1 MNFEE
6 HAAKSLVL
14 APAGIP
20 IPRGQICRTAKE
32 AAEAVRA
39 IGPAVIKAQVAAG
52 KRGKAGGIKPA
63 NTPEE
68 AERVAAAILGMSIGE
83 YKVERL
89 LVEEQAK
96 IALELYAAVLNDT
109 EARKPLVLFSTQGG
123 IDIEEAAAAR
133 PDAIR
138 RQYVDLDDTPT
149 AADFAPMLAGLEFGD
164 AQATLANILSRL
176 YAAYRRRDAELLE
189 INPLAKLADG
199 RVVAL
204 DCKFVLDEAAA
215 YRQEDIVKFAV
226 PAPMT
231 ALERRAAENGLK
243 FIQLDGN
250 VGVLAN
256 GAGLTMTTMDGIR
269 HFGGRPANFL
279 EIGGEAY
286 TKSAVALDLVL
297 SNPGVKSLII
307 NFCGAFARTDVMADG
322 VVKAW
327 QQLKPTVPVFFS
339 IHGTGEDEAIAL
351 VRARLGIEPYD
362 FMEDAIQAAVQA
374 AQ

>member
-1 MNFEE
+1 MNFDE

-14 APAGIP
+14 APAGIAV
-20 IPRGQICRTAKE
+20 PRGQICRTAKE
-32 AAEAVRA
+32 AAQAVRA

-52 KRGKAGGIKPA
+52 KRGKADGIKPA
-63 NTPEE
+63 DTPEE
-68 AERVAAAILGMSIGE
+68 AERVAAAILSMSIGE
-83 YKVERL
+83 YKVERV
-89 LVEEQAK
+89 LVEEQAN
-96 IALELYAAVLNDT
+96 IAHEFYAAVLTDT
-109 EARKPLVLFSTQGG
+109 DARKPLVLFSTQGG
-123 IDIEEAAAAR
+123 MDIEEVAAAT

-138 RQYVDLDDTPT
+138 RQHVDLDVEPG
-149 AADFAPMLAGLEFGD
+149 AVDFVSMLAGLQLGD
-164 AQATLANILSRL
+164 AQASVADILSRL

-189 INPLAKLADG
+189 INPLAQLADR

-204 DCKFVLDEAAA
+204 DCKFVLDDAAA
-215 YRQEDIVKFAV
+215 YRQEDIVGVAA

-231 ALERRAAENGLK
+231 ALEQRGAQNGLK

-256 GAGLTMTTMDGIR
+256 GAGLTMTTMDVIR

-286 TKSAVALDLVL
+286 TKSAAALELVL

-307 NFCGAFARTDVMADG
+307 NFCGAFARTDVMAEG

-327 QQLKPTVPVFFS
+327 QELKPAIPVFFS

-362 FMEDAIQAAVQA
+362 LMEDAIQAAVRA

>member
-1 MNFEE
+1 MNFDE

-20 IPRGQICRTAKE
+20 VPRGQICRTAKE
-32 AAEAVRA
+32 AAQAVGA
-39 IGPAVIKAQVAAG
+39 IGTAVIKAQVAAG
-52 KRGKAGGIKPA
+52 KRGNAGGIKPA
-63 NTPEE
+63 DTPEE

-83 YKVERL
+83 YKVERV
-89 LVEEQAK
+89 LVEEQAN
-96 IALELYAAVLNDT
+96 IAHEFYAAVLTDT
-109 EARKPLVLFSTQGG
+109 DARKPLVLFSTQGG
-123 IDIEEAAAAR
+123 MDIEEVAAAK

-138 RQYVDLDDTPT
+138 RKHVDLDLEPG
-149 AADFAPMLAGLEFGD
+149 AVDFVSMLAGLQLGD
-164 AQATLANILSRL
+164 AQASVADILSRL

-189 INPLAKLADG
+189 INPLAQLADR

-204 DCKFVLDEAAA
+204 DCKFVLDDAAA
-215 YRQEDIVKFAV
+215 YRQEDIVRFRA

-231 ALERRAAENGLK
+231 ALEQRGAENGLK

-256 GAGLTMTTMDGIR
+256 GAGLTMTTMDVIR

-286 TKSAVALDLVL
+286 TKSAAALDLVL
-297 SNPGVKSLII
+297 SNPGVRSLII
-307 NFCGAFARTDVMADG
+307 NFCGAFARTDVMAEG

-327 QQLKPTVPVFFS
+327 QELKPAIPVFFS
-339 IHGTGEDEAIAL
+339 IHGTGEDEATAL

-362 FMEDAIQAAVQA
+362 LMEDAIQAAVRA

>member
-1 MNFEE
+1 MDIE
-6 HAAKSLVL
+6 V
-14 APAGIP
+14 
-20 IPRGQICRTAKE
+20 
-32 AAEAVRA
+32 
-39 IGPAVIKAQVAAG
+39 
-52 KRGKAGGIKPA
+52 
-63 NTPEE
+63 
-68 AERVAAAILGMSIGE
+68 VAAA
-83 YKVERL
+83 
-89 LVEEQAK
+89 
-96 IALELYAAVLNDT
+96 N
-109 EARKPLVLFSTQGG
+109 
-123 IDIEEAAAAR
+123 

-138 RQYVDLDDTPT
+138 RQHVDPDVEPG
-149 AADFAPMLAGLEFGD
+149 AVDFVSMLAGLQLGD
-164 AQATLANILSRL
+164 AQASVADILSRL

-189 INPLAKLADG
+189 INPLAQLRDR

-204 DCKFVLDEAAA
+204 DCKFVLDDAAT
-215 YRQEDIVKFAV
+215 YRQEDIVRFAA

-231 ALERRAAENGLK
+231 ALEQRGAENGLK

-256 GAGLTMTTMDGIR
+256 GAGLTMTTMDVIR

-286 TKSAVALDLVL
+286 TKSAAALDLVL
-297 SNPGVKSLII
+297 SNPGVRSLII
-307 NFCGAFARTDVMADG
+307 NFCGAFARTDVMAEG

-327 QQLKPTVPVFFS
+327 QELKPDIPVFFS

-362 FMEDAIQAAVQA
+362 LMEDAIQAAVQA

>member
-1 MNFEE
+1 MNFDE

-20 IPRGQICRTAKE
+20 VPRGQICRTAKE
-32 AAEAVRA
+32 AAQAVCA

-63 NTPEE
+63 DTPEE

-83 YKVERL
+83 YKVERV
-89 LVEEQAK
+89 LVEEQAN
-96 IALELYAAVLNDT
+96 IAHEFYAAVLTDT

-123 IDIEEAAAAR
+123 MDIEEVAAAN

-138 RQYVDLDDTPT
+138 RQHVDLDVEPG
-149 AADFAPMLAGLEFGD
+149 AVDFVSMLAGLQLGD
-164 AQATLANILSRL
+164 AQASVADILSRL

-189 INPLAKLADG
+189 INPLAQLADR

-204 DCKFVLDEAAA
+204 DCKFVLDDAAA
-215 YRQEDIVKFAV
+215 YRQDIVRFGA

-231 ALERRAAENGLK
+231 ALEQRGAENGLK

-256 GAGLTMTTMDGIR
+256 GAGLTMTTMDVIR

-286 TKSAVALDLVL
+286 TKSAAALELVL
-297 SNPGVKSLII
+297 SNPGVRSLII
-307 NFCGAFARTDVMADG
+307 NFCGAFARTDVMAEG

-327 QQLKPTVPVFFS
+327 QELKPAIPVFFS

-362 FMEDAIQAAVQA
+362 LMEDAIQAAVWA

>member
-1 MNFEE
+1 MNFDE

-14 APAGIP
+14 APAGIAV
-20 IPRGQICRTAKE
+20 PRGQICRTAKE
-32 AAEAVRA
+32 AAQAVRA

-63 NTPEE
+63 DTPEE

-83 YKVERL
+83 YKVERV
-89 LVEEQAK
+89 LVEEQAN
-96 IALELYAAVLNDT
+96 IAHEFYAAVLTDT
-109 EARKPLVLFSTQGG
+109 DARKPLVLFSTQGG
-123 IDIEEAAAAR
+123 MDIEEVAAAT

-138 RQYVDLDDTPT
+138 RQHVDLDVEPG
-149 AADFAPMLAGLEFGD
+149 AVDFVSMLVGLQLGD
-164 AQATLANILSRL
+164 AQASVADILSRL

-189 INPLAKLADG
+189 INPLAQLADR

-204 DCKFVLDEAAA
+204 DCKFVLDDAAA
-215 YRQEDIVKFAV
+215 YRQEDIVGVAA

-231 ALERRAAENGLK
+231 ALEQRGAQNGLK

-256 GAGLTMTTMDGIR
+256 GAGLTMTTMDVIR

-286 TKSAVALDLVL
+286 TKSAAALELVL
-297 SNPGVKSLII
+297 SNPGVRSLII
-307 NFCGAFARTDVMADG
+307 NFCGAFARTDVMAEG

-327 QQLKPTVPVFFS
+327 QELKPAIPVFFS

-362 FMEDAIQAAVQA
+362 LMEDAIQAAVRA

>member
-1 MNFEE
+1 MNFDE

-20 IPRGQICRTAKE
+20 VPRGQICRTAKE

-52 KRGKAGGIKPA
+52 KRGKAGGIKPV

-83 YKVERL
+83 YKVEHV

-96 IALELYAAVLNDT
+96 IAREFYAAVLNDT
-109 EARKPLVLFSTQGG
+109 EARKPLVLFSMQGG
-123 IDIEEAAAAR
+123 MDIEEVAAAT

-138 RQYVDLDDTPT
+138 REHVNLDARPG
-149 AADFAPMLAGLEFGD
+149 AADFASMLAGLALGA
-164 AQATLANILSRL
+164 AQASVADILSRL

-189 INPLAKLADG
+189 INPLAELADG
-199 RVVAL
+199 RVIAL
-204 DCKFVLDEAAA
+204 DCKFMLDDAAA
-215 YRQEDIVKFAV
+215 YRQEDIGKFAA

-231 ALERRAAENGLK
+231 ALERRAAESGLK
-243 FIQLDGN
+243 FIQLEGN

-256 GAGLTMTTMDGIR
+256 GAGLTMTSMDIIR

-279 EIGGEAY
+279 EIGGDAY

-322 VVKAW
+322 IVKAW
-327 QQLKPTVPVFFS
+327 QELKPTVPVFFS

-362 FMEDAIQAAVQA
+362 IMEDAIQAAVQA

>member
-20 IPRGQICRTAKE
+20 VPRGQVCRTAKE
-32 AAEAVRA
+32 AAQAVCA

-63 NTPEE
+63 DTPEE

-89 LVEEQAK
+89 LVEEQAD
-96 IALELYAAVLNDT
+96 IAHEFYAAVLTDT
-109 EARKPLVLFSTQGG
+109 DARKPLVLFSTQGG
-123 IDIEEAAAAR
+123 MDIEEVAAAK

-138 RQYVDLDDTPT
+138 RQHVDLDASPG
-149 AADFAPMLAGLEFGD
+149 AADFDSMLAGLQLGD
-164 AQATLANILSRL
+164 AQASIADILSRL

-189 INPLAKLADG
+189 INPLAQLRDR

-204 DCKFVLDEAAA
+204 DCKFVLDDAAA
-215 YRQEDIVKFAV
+215 YRQEDIVRFAA

-231 ALERRAAENGLK
+231 ALEQRGAENGLK

-256 GAGLTMTTMDGIR
+256 GAGLTMTTMDVIR

-279 EIGGEAY
+279 EIGGDAY
-286 TKSAVALDLVL
+286 TKSAAALDLVL

-307 NFCGAFARTDVMADG
+307 NFCGAFARTDVMAEG

-327 QQLKPTVPVFFS
+327 QELKPAIPVFFS

-362 FMEDAIQAAVQA
+362 LMEDAIQAAVRA

>member
-1 MNFEE
+1 M
-6 HAAKSLVL
+6 
-14 APAGIP
+14 
-20 IPRGQICRTAKE
+20 
-32 AAEAVRA
+32 
-39 IGPAVIKAQVAAG
+39 IKAQVAAG

-63 NTPEE
+63 DTPEE

-83 YKVERL
+83 YQVERL
-89 LVEEQAK
+89 LVEEQAN
-96 IALELYAAVLNDT
+96 IAHEFYAAVLTDT
-109 EARKPLVLFSTQGG
+109 DARKPLVLFSTQGG
-123 IDIEEAAAAR
+123 MDIEEVAAAK

-138 RQYVDLDDTPT
+138 RQHVDPDVEPG
-149 AADFAPMLAGLEFGD
+149 AVDFVSMLAGLQLGD
-164 AQATLANILSRL
+164 AQASVADILSRL

-189 INPLAKLADG
+189 INPLAQLGDR

-204 DCKFVLDEAAA
+204 DCKFVLDDAAA
-215 YRQEDIVKFAV
+215 YRQEDIVSAAA
-226 PAPMT
+226 PAAMT
-231 ALERRAAENGLK
+231 ALERRGAENGLK

-256 GAGLTMTTMDGIR
+256 GAGLTMTTMDVIR

-286 TKSAVALDLVL
+286 TKSAAALDLVL
-297 SNPGVKSLII
+297 SNPGVRSLLI
-307 NFCGAFARTDVMADG
+307 NFCGAFARTDVMAEG

-327 QQLKPTVPVFFS
+327 QQLKPAIPVFFS
-339 IHGTGEDEAIAL
+339 IHGTGEDEAVAL

-362 FMEDAIQAAVQA
+362 LMEDAIQAAVQA

>member
-1 MNFEE
+1 MNFDE

-20 IPRGQICRTAKE
+20 VPRGQICRTAKE
-32 AAEAVRA
+32 AAQAVCA

-63 NTPEE
+63 DTPEE

-83 YKVERL
+83 YKVERV
-89 LVEEQAK
+89 LVEEQAN
-96 IALELYAAVLNDT
+96 IAHEFYAAVLTDT
-109 EARKPLVLFSTQGG
+109 DARKPLVLFSTQGG
-123 IDIEEAAAAR
+123 MDIEEVAAAT

-138 RQYVDLDDTPT
+138 RQHVDLDVEPG
-149 AADFAPMLAGLEFGD
+149 AVDFVSMLAGLQLGD
-164 AQATLANILSRL
+164 AQASVADILSRL

-189 INPLAKLADG
+189 INPLAQLGDR

-204 DCKFVLDEAAA
+204 DCKFVLDDAAA
-215 YRQEDIVKFAV
+215 YRQEDIVSVAA

-231 ALERRAAENGLK
+231 ALEQRGAENGLK

-256 GAGLTMTTMDGIR
+256 GAGLTMTTMDVIR

-286 TKSAVALDLVL
+286 TKSAAALELVL
-297 SNPGVKSLII
+297 SNPGVRSLII
-307 NFCGAFARTDVMADG
+307 NFCGAFARTDVMAEG

-327 QQLKPTVPVFFS
+327 QELKPAIPVFFS

-362 FMEDAIQAAVQA
+362 LMEDAIQAAVRA

>member
-1 MNFEE
+1 MNFDE

-20 IPRGQICRTAKE
+20 VPRGQICRTAKE
-32 AAEAVRA
+32 AAQAVCA

-63 NTPEE
+63 DTPEE

-89 LVEEQAK
+89 LVEEQAN
-96 IALELYAAVLNDT
+96 IAHEFYAAVLTDT
-109 EARKPLVLFSTQGG
+109 DARKPLVLFSTQGG
-123 IDIEEAAAAR
+123 MDIEEVAAAK

-138 RQYVDLDDTPT
+138 RQHVDLDAEPG
-149 AADFAPMLAGLEFGD
+149 AVDFVSMLAGLQLGD
-164 AQATLANILSRL
+164 AQASVADILSRL

-189 INPLAKLADG
+189 INPLAQLGDR

-204 DCKFVLDEAAA
+204 DCKFVLDDAAA
-215 YRQEDIVKFAV
+215 YRQEDIVRFGA

-231 ALERRAAENGLK
+231 ALEQRGAENGLK

-256 GAGLTMTTMDGIR
+256 GAGLTMTTMDVIR

-286 TKSAVALDLVL
+286 TKSAAAIDLVL
-297 SNPGVKSLII
+297 SNPGVRSLII
-307 NFCGAFARTDVMADG
+307 NFCGAFARTDVMAEG

-327 QQLKPTVPVFFS
+327 QELKPAIPVFFS

-362 FMEDAIQAAVQA
+362 LMEDAIQAAVQA

>member
-1 MNFEE
+1 MNFDE

-20 IPRGQICRTAKE
+20 VPRGQICRTAKE
-32 AAEAVRA
+32 AAQAVCA
-39 IGPAVIKAQVAAG
+39 IGPAMIKAQVATG
-52 KRGKAGGIKPA
+52 KRGKAGGIKRA
-63 NTPEE
+63 DTPEE

-83 YKVERL
+83 YKIERL
-89 LVEEQAK
+89 LVEEQAN
-96 IALELYAAVLNDT
+96 IAHEFYAAVLTDT
-109 EARKPLVLFSTQGG
+109 DACKPLVLFSTQGG
-123 IDIEEAAAAR
+123 MDIEEVAAAK

-138 RQYVDLDDTPT
+138 RQHVDLDVEPG
-149 AADFAPMLAGLEFGD
+149 AVDFVSMLAGLQLGD
-164 AQATLANILSRL
+164 AQVSVADILSRL

-189 INPLAKLADG
+189 INPLAQLGDR

-204 DCKFVLDEAAA
+204 DCKFVLDDAAA
-215 YRQEDIVKFAV
+215 YRQGDIVRFGA

-231 ALERRAAENGLK
+231 ALEQRGAENGLK

-256 GAGLTMTTMDGIR
+256 GAGLTMTTMDVIR

-286 TKSAVALDLVL
+286 TKSAAALDLVL
-297 SNPGVKSLII
+297 SNPGVRSLII
-307 NFCGAFARTDVMADG
+307 NFCGAFARTDVMTEG

-327 QQLKPTVPVFFS
+327 QELKPTIPVFFS
-339 IHGTGEDEAIAL
+339 IHGTGEDEAMAL

-362 FMEDAIQAAVQA
+362 LMEDAIQAAVRA

>member
-1 MNFEE
+1 LSDHFY
-6 HAAKSLVL
+6 
-14 APAGIP
+14 PGP
-20 IPRGQICRTAKE
+20 GQI
-32 AAEAVRA
+32 
-39 IGPAVIKAQVAAG
+39 
-52 KRGKAGGIKPA
+52 
-63 NTPEE
+63 
-68 AERVAAAILGMSIGE
+68 AAAILGMSIGE

-89 LVEEQAK
+89 LVEEQANV
-96 IALELYAAVLNDT
+96 AHEFYAAVLTDT
-109 EARKPLVLFSTQGG
+109 DARKPLVLFSTQGG
-123 IDIEEAAAAR
+123 MDIEEVAAAK

-138 RQYVDLDDTPT
+138 RQHVDLDVEPGVV
-149 AADFAPMLAGLEFGD
+149 DFVSMLAGLELGD
-164 AQATLANILSRL
+164 AQASVADILSRL

-189 INPLAKLADG
+189 INPLAQLADR

-204 DCKFVLDEAAA
+204 DCKFVLDDAAA
-215 YRQEDIVKFAV
+215 YRQEDIVSVAA

-231 ALERRAAENGLK
+231 ALEQRGAENGLK

-256 GAGLTMTTMDGIR
+256 GAGLTMTTMDVIR

-286 TKSAVALDLVL
+286 TKSAAALDLVL
-297 SNPGVKSLII
+297 SNPGVRSLII
-307 NFCGAFARTDVMADG
+307 NFCGAFARTDVMAEG

-327 QQLKPTVPVFFS
+327 QELKPAIPVFFS

-362 FMEDAIQAAVQA
+362 LMEDAIQAAVRA

>member
-1 MNFEE
+1 MNFDE

-20 IPRGQICRTAKE
+20 VPRGQICRTPKE
-32 AAEAVRA
+32 AAQAVRA

-63 NTPEE
+63 DTPEE

-83 YKVERL
+83 YKVERV
-89 LVEEQAK
+89 LVEEQAN
-96 IALELYAAVLNDT
+96 IAHEFYAAVLTDT
-109 EARKPLVLFSTQGG
+109 DARKPLVLFSTQGG
-123 IDIEEAAAAR
+123 MDLEEVAAAT

-138 RQYVDLDDTPT
+138 RQHVDLDVEPG
-149 AADFAPMLAGLEFGD
+149 AVDFVSMLAGLQLGD
-164 AQATLANILSRL
+164 AQASVADILSRL

-189 INPLAKLADG
+189 INPLAQLGDR

-204 DCKFVLDEAAA
+204 DCKFVLDDAAA
-215 YRQEDIVKFAV
+215 YRQEDIVSVAA

-231 ALERRAAENGLK
+231 ALEQRGAENGLK

-256 GAGLTMTTMDGIR
+256 GAGLTMTTMDVIR

-286 TKSAVALDLVL
+286 TKSAAALELVL
-297 SNPGVKSLII
+297 SNPGVRSLII
-307 NFCGAFARTDVMADG
+307 NFCGAFARTDVMAEG

-327 QQLKPTVPVFFS
+327 QELKPAIPVFFS
-339 IHGTGEDEAIAL
+339 IHGTGEDEATAL

-362 FMEDAIQAAVQA
+362 LMEDAIQAAVRA

>member
-1 MNFEE
+1 MNFDE

-20 IPRGQICRTAKE
+20 VPRGQICRTAKE
-32 AAEAVRA
+32 AAQAVGA
-39 IGPAVIKAQVAAG
+39 IGPAAIKAQVAAG

-63 NTPEE
+63 DTPEE

-89 LVEEQAK
+89 LVEEQAN
-96 IALELYAAVLNDT
+96 IAHEFYAAVLTDT

-123 IDIEEAAAAR
+123 MDIEEVAAAN

-138 RQYVDLDDTPT
+138 RQHVDLDVEPG
-149 AADFAPMLAGLEFGD
+149 AVDFVSMLAGLQLGD
-164 AQATLANILSRL
+164 AQASVADILSRL

-189 INPLAKLADG
+189 INPLAQLGDRRA
-199 RVVAL
+199 VAL
-204 DCKFVLDEAAA
+204 DCKFVLDDAAA
-215 YRQEDIVKFAV
+215 YRQEDIVRFGA

-231 ALERRAAENGLK
+231 ALEQRGAENGLK

-256 GAGLTMTTMDGIR
+256 GAGLTMTTMDVIR

-286 TKSAVALDLVL
+286 TKSAAALELVL
-297 SNPGVKSLII
+297 SNPGVRSLII
-307 NFCGAFARTDVMADG
+307 NFCGAFARTDVMAEG

-327 QQLKPTVPVFFS
+327 QELKPAIPVFFS

-362 FMEDAIQAAVQA
+362 LMEDAIQAAVRA

>member
-1 MNFEE
+1 MNFDE

-14 APAGIP
+14 APAGIAV
-20 IPRGQICRTAKE
+20 PRGQICRTAKE
-32 AAEAVRA
+32 AAQAVRA

-63 NTPEE
+63 DTPEE
-68 AERVAAAILGMSIGE
+68 AERVAAAILSMSIGE
-83 YKVERL
+83 YKVERV
-89 LVEEQAK
+89 LVEEQAN
-96 IALELYAAVLNDT
+96 IAHEFYAAVLTDT
-109 EARKPLVLFSTQGG
+109 DARKPLVLFSTQGG
-123 IDIEEAAAAR
+123 MDIEEVAAAT

-138 RQYVDLDDTPT
+138 RQHVDLDVEPG
-149 AADFAPMLAGLEFGD
+149 AVDFVSMLAGLQLGD
-164 AQATLANILSRL
+164 AQASVADILSRL

-189 INPLAKLADG
+189 INPLAQLADR

-204 DCKFVLDEAAA
+204 DCKFVLDDAAA
-215 YRQEDIVKFAV
+215 YRQEDIVGVAA

-231 ALERRAAENGLK
+231 ALEQRGAENGLK

-256 GAGLTMTTMDGIR
+256 GAGLTMTTMDVIR

-286 TKSAVALDLVL
+286 TKSAAALELVL

-307 NFCGAFARTDVMADG
+307 NFCGAFARTDVMAEG

-327 QQLKPTVPVFFS
+327 QELKPAIPVFFS

-362 FMEDAIQAAVQA
+362 LMEDAIQAAVRA

>member
-1 MNFEE
+1 MNFDE

-20 IPRGQICRTAKE
+20 VPRGQICRTPKE
-32 AAEAVRA
+32 AAQAVCA

-63 NTPEE
+63 DTPEE

-89 LVEEQAK
+89 LVEEQAN
-96 IALELYAAVLNDT
+96 IAHEFYAAVLTDT
-109 EARKPLVLFSTQGG
+109 DARKPLVLFSTQGG
-123 IDIEEAAAAR
+123 MDIEEVAAAN

-138 RQYVDLDDTPT
+138 RQHVDPDVEPG
-149 AADFAPMLAGLEFGD
+149 AVDFVSMLAGLQLGD
-164 AQATLANILSRL
+164 AQASVADILSRL

-189 INPLAKLADG
+189 INPLAQLADR

-204 DCKFVLDEAAA
+204 DCKFVLDDAAA
-215 YRQEDIVKFAV
+215 YRQEDIVRFGA

-231 ALERRAAENGLK
+231 ALEQRGAENGLK

-256 GAGLTMTTMDGIR
+256 GAGLTMTTMDVIR

-286 TKSAVALDLVL
+286 TKSAAALDLVL
-297 SNPGVKSLII
+297 SNPGVRSLII
-307 NFCGAFARTDVMADG
+307 NFCGAFARTDVMAEG

-327 QQLKPTVPVFFS
+327 QELKPAIPVFFS

-362 FMEDAIQAAVQA
+362 LMEDAIQAAVRA